1 LYSGGIALE
10 VRRLSYF
17 MRISEHGSLTKAS
30 NVLRIAQPALSRQ
43 MRLLEEELGVPLFNR
58 TSRGMRL
65 TEEGEALRA
74 SVAGPLR
81 ELELAL
87 QNIKSFPFAA
97 EANIAIGLPVSL
109 ADILATPLARRIDQ
123 EFPNIKL
130 CIVEGMTGS
139 LIDWLSRG
147 VVDFVL
153 LEEEAHHD
161 QLQEQ
166 KLVTLPVILTGPADS
181 HLPPG
186 QAVAFSDA
194 VKLPLVLPSHHLG
207 LRAVIND
214 AAMWA
219 QAKLNIRMEAD
230 SSRLTKDLLT
240 GGLADHRPGTDSGYC
255 HRLAQKQ
262 PNNRPARPGAGRLN
276 LADRTGIL
284 DGLKLPAIRRCFI
297 ERERTLIGQI
307 MLILHALNIPLIT
320 ENRRLEDGGITGK
333 QQVNRRAP
341 QCDLPNT
348 ITALQPVDIAAA
360 DDASRHPIVI
370 QQRHHHIALRM
381 RRITVDRAE
390 MGGNIMRV
398 QLRPRGMRCIG
409 PGGIFRSWVYG
420 IAMLVHAILMICAGK
435 DIHIMPVMAAGMQS
449 NAIVNR
455 LAVLEVLNIAAQLF
469 EFFVVHRNPPDLSDD
484 IRILHARLDLMSI
497 AIG

>member
-1 LYSGGIALE
+1 ME

-17 MRISEHGSLTKAS
+17 MRIAEHGSLTKAS

-43 MRLLEEELGVPLFNR
+43 MRLLEEKLGVALFSR
-58 TSRGMRL
+58 TARGMRL

-97 EANIAIGLPVSL
+97 EANIAIGLPTGL
-109 ADILATPLARRIDQ
+109 ADILATTLAQRIDQ

-130 CIVEGMTGS
+130 RIVESMTGS

-166 KLVTLPVILTGPADS
+166 KLAVLPLVLAGTTAS

-186 QAVAFSDA
+186 QPIAFAEA

-230 SSRLTKDLLT
+230 SARLTRDLLRD
-240 GGLADHRPGTDSGYC
+240 GMGYAIIPACYCREDTDSG
-255 HRLAQKQ
+255 RLQ
-262 PNNRPARPGAGRLN
+262 
-276 LADRTGIL
+276 TW
-284 DGLKLPAIRRCFI
+284 
-297 ERERTLIGQI
+297 
-307 MLILHALNIPLIT
+307 PLIDPALT
-320 ENRRLEDGGITGK
+320 IDIIIASRKNSQITGPR
-333 QQVNRRAP
+333 VRA
-341 QCDLPNT
+341 LEEL
-348 ITALQPVDIAAA
+348 I
-360 DDASRHPIVI
+360 SR
-370 QQRHHHIALRM
+370 IALELLQ
-381 RRITVDRAE
+381 A
-390 MGGNIMRV
+390 
-398 QLRPRGMRCIG
+398 
-409 PGGIFRSWVYG
+409 
-420 IAMLVHAILMICAGK
+420 
-435 DIHIMPVMAAGMQS
+435 
-449 NAIVNR
+449 
-455 LAVLEVLNIAAQLF
+455 
-469 EFFVVHRNPPDLSDD
+469 
-484 IRILHARLDLMSI
+484 
-497 AIG
+497 

>member
-1 LYSGGIALE
+1 
-10 VRRLSYF
+10 
-17 MRISEHGSLTKAS
+17 
-30 NVLRIAQPALSRQ
+30 
-43 MRLLEEELGVPLFNR
+43 
-58 TSRGMRL
+58 
-65 TEEGEALRA
+65 
-74 SVAGPLR
+74 
-81 ELELAL
+81 L

-161 QLQEQ
+161 QLHEQ
-166 KLVTLPVILTGPADS
+166 KLVTLPVMLTGPADS

-240 GGLADHRPGTDSGYC
+240 GGLGYAILPTC
-255 HRLAQKQ
+255 YCKQ
-262 PNNRPARPGAGRLN
+262 ELESGRLQTWPIIDPALTLDIVIASRKN
-276 LADRTGIL
+276 SQITG
-284 DGLKLPAIRRCFI
+284 PRVRA
-297 ERERTLIGQI
+297 
-307 MLILHALNIPLIT
+307 
-320 ENRRLEDGGITGK
+320 LEDLI
-333 QQVNRRAP
+333 
-341 QCDLPNT
+341 
-348 ITALQPVDIAAA
+348 
-360 DDASRHPIVI
+360 SR
-370 QQRHHHIALRM
+370 IAL
-381 RRITVDRAE
+381 
-390 MGGNIMRV
+390 
-398 QLRPRGMRCIG
+398 
-409 PGGIFRSWVYG
+409 
-420 IAMLVHAILMICAGK
+420 
-435 DIHIMPVMAAGMQS
+435 
-449 NAIVNR
+449 
-455 LAVLEVLNIAAQLF
+455 
-469 EFFVVHRNPPDLSDD
+469 EFLT
-484 IRILHARLDLMSI
+484 
-497 AIG
+497 G

>member
-1 LYSGGIALE
+1 LE

-17 MRISEHGSLTKAS
+17 MRIAEDGSLTKAS

-97 EANIAIGLPVSL
+97 EANIAIGLPTSL
-109 ADILATPLARRIDQ
+109 ADILATPLAQRIDQ

-130 CIVEGMTGS
+130 RITEGMTGS

-147 VVDFVL
+147 VVDYVL

-161 QLQEQ
+161 QLHEQ
-166 KLVTLPVILTGPADS
+166 KLATLPVLLTGMADS
-181 HLPPG
+181 HLPRS
-186 QAVAFSDA
+186 QAVTFSDA

-230 SSRLTKDLLT
+230 SSRLTKDLLA
-240 GGLADHRPGTDSGYC
+240 GGLGYAISPACYYKQEVASGHLQSWPITDPELTLDIVIASRKNSQITGP
-255 HRLAQKQ
+255 R
-262 PNNRPARPGAGRLN
+262 GR
-276 LADRTGIL
+276 A
-284 DGLKLPAIRRCFI
+284 
-297 ERERTLIGQI
+297 
-307 MLILHALNIPLIT
+307 
-320 ENRRLEDGGITGK
+320 LEDLISR
-333 QQVNRRAP
+333 V
-341 QCDLPNT
+341 
-348 ITALQPVDIAAA
+348 ALEYLTD
-360 DDASRHPIVI
+360 
-370 QQRHHHIALRM
+370 
-381 RRITVDRAE
+381 
-390 MGGNIMRV
+390 
-398 QLRPRGMRCIG
+398 
-409 PGGIFRSWVYG
+409 
-420 IAMLVHAILMICAGK
+420 
-435 DIHIMPVMAAGMQS
+435 
-449 NAIVNR
+449 
-455 LAVLEVLNIAAQLF
+455 
-469 EFFVVHRNPPDLSDD
+469 
-484 IRILHARLDLMSI
+484 
-497 AIG
+497 